1 MLRPIVA
8 SLATALLVL
17 APGTV
22 QESGR
27 DPLRLYPEN
36 YALLLENDHVRVLEF
51 TLKKGARESF
61 HEHPKHVAVVLQG
74 FKIRFTFPDG
84 RTAIRETKTGEVLFS
99 DAVTHASENIGDTDA
114 HGILIELEEAKTE
127 GRPVESAFTGADELL
142 TAFTF
147 IHGFEGRAESLQEHL
162 LSLTAPTRA
171 EPGNVAYD
179 LYRSRSEPHEFLR
192 FEQWTDAAALEA
204 HKATP
209 HLQASFAKRQQE
221 GWSTEITLWERVDG

>member
-84 RTAIRETKTGEVLFS
+84 RTAIREQLGLTLTAT
-99 DAVTHASENIGDTDA
+99 DAQVVMLAIESVQQPSEN
-114 HGILIELEEAKTE
+114 
-127 GRPVESAFTGADELL
+127 
-142 TAFTF
+142 
-147 IHGFEGRAESLQEHL
+147 
-162 LSLTAPTRA
+162 
-171 EPGNVAYD
+171 
-179 LYRSRSEPHEFLR
+179 
-192 FEQWTDAAALEA
+192 
-204 HKATP
+204 
-209 HLQASFAKRQQE
+209 
-221 GWSTEITLWERVDG
+221 